1 MNTNKILSF
10 VIGFILS
17 CGLFIFSIYITDLIN
32 DRIALYIGIII
43 ILILGFVIQRKKI
56 KSLTFGFWVGFI
68 PILLLIT
75 GFIVV
80 SSLH

>member
-1 MNTNKILSF
+1 MNTNNFFSF
-10 VIGFILS
+10 IIGFILS
-17 CGLFIFSIYITDLIN
+17 GGLFTFSIYITDLIN
-32 DRIALYIGIII
+32 DRIPLYIGAIII
-43 ILILGFVIQRKKI
+43 SILGYLIQRKKI
-56 KSLTFGFWVGFI
+56 KSLTLGFWVGFI

>member
-10 VIGFILS
+10 VIGLILS